1 VKQLVLVGG
10 GHAHV
15 HVLAALASTPFAAT
29 QVTLVSPYSRQIYSG
44 MLPGWIAG
52 YYALE
57 DCALALDALA
67 RRAGVRFVQTAC
79 TGLDLDARQVRCA
92 SGETIAFDGLS
103 IDTGPVAHP
112 DQPAGAVAHGLP
124 IRPIEGFVA
133 AWPGLL
139 EKARQDGFKL
149 AIVGDGAA
157 AIELAFA
164 MQTRFA
170 AEGLVHARLT
180 LIGSNPQPL
189 AGFPFL
195 LRRKAMKLLAAQ
207 GIAHLG
213 QRRALALLPGRV
225 QLEDGAELAAD
236 AVLLATGAAA
246 PAWPAASGLAT
257 DEAGFIRVNTRLQS
271 VSHPFAFAAGDIAA
285 YADAR
290 PKSGV
295 FAVRAGPPL
304 AENLRAMCEGQNLR
318 AMCEGQNLRAICA
331 GKTLKPWRPQK
342 RALYLLSTGQKYA
355 LAAWGG
361 FSISGAWVWRWKDR
375 IDRRFIARFGS

>member
-1 VKQLVLVGG
+1 MKQLVLVGG

-15 HVLAALASTPFAAT
+15 HVLAALASAPFAAT

-79 TGLDLDARQVRCA
+79 TGLDLEARQVRCA
-92 SGETIAFDGLS
+92 SGEAIAFDYLS
-103 IDTGPVAHP
+103 IDSGPVA
-112 DQPAGAVAHGLP
+112 DSGQLAGTEQHGLP
-124 IRPIEGFVA
+124 VRPIEGFVA

-139 EKARQDGFKL
+139 EKARQDGFRL

-170 AEGLVHARLT
+170 AEGIKHGGLT

-195 LRRKAMKLLAAQ
+195 LRRKALKLLAAQ

-213 QRRALALLPGRV
+213 RRRALALLPGRV
-225 QLEDGAELAAD
+225 QLDDGTALTAD
-236 AVLLATGAAA
+236 AVLVATGAAA
-246 PAWPAASGLAT
+246 PAWPAASSLAT
-257 DEAGFIRVNTRLQS
+257 DEAGFIRVTPMLQS
-271 VSHPFAFAAGDIAA
+271 VSHPFVFAAGDVAA

-304 AENLRAMCEGQNLR
+304 AA
-318 AMCEGQNLRAICA
+318 NLRAICQ
-331 GKTLKPWRPQK
+331 GQTLQAWQPQK
-342 RALYLLSTGQKYA
+342 RALYLLSTGLKYA

-361 FSISGAWVWRWKDR
+361 FSFSGAWVWRWKDS

>member
-15 HVLAALASTPFAAT
+15 HVLAALAAASFAAT

-79 TGLDLDARQVRCA
+79 TGLDLNARQVRCA
-92 SGETIAFDGLS
+92 SGETIAFDLVS
-103 IDTGPVAHP
+103 IDSGPVANP
-112 DQPAGAVAHGLP
+112 GQLAGTARHGLP
-124 IRPIEGFVA
+124 VRPIEGFVA

-139 EKARQDGFKL
+139 EKARQEGFRL

-157 AIELAFA
+157 AVELAFA
-164 MQTRFA
+164 IQTRFA
-170 AEGLVHARLT
+170 AEGLGHARLT

-195 LRRKAMKLLAAQ
+195 LRHKAMKLLAAQ

-213 QRRALALLPGRV
+213 QRRAVALLPERV
-225 QLEDGAELAAD
+225 QLDNGAELAAD
-236 AVLLATGAAA
+236 AVLVATGAAA
-246 PAWPAASGLAT
+246 PPWPGASGLAS
-257 DEAGFIRVNTRLQS
+257 DEAGFIRVNTMLQS
-271 VSHPFAFAAGDIAA
+271 VSHPFVFAAGDVAA
-285 YADAR
+285 YAEAR

-304 AENLRAMCEGQNLR
+304 AA
-318 AMCEGQNLRAICA
+318 NLRAICA
-331 GKTLKPWRPQK
+331 GQALKPWQPQK
-342 RALYLLSTGQKYA
+342 RALYLLSTGGKYA

-375 IDRRFIARFGS
+375 IDRRFIAWFGS

>member
-1 VKQLVLVGG
+1 MKQLLLVGG

-15 HVLAALASTPFAAT
+15 HVLAALAAAPFTDT

-57 DCALALDALA
+57 DCALSLDSLS
-67 RRAGVRFVQTAC
+67 RRAGARFVQTAC
-79 TGLDLDARQVRCA
+79 TGLDLEARQVRCA
-92 SGETIAFDGLS
+92 SGEIIAFDHVS
-103 IDTGPVAHP
+103 IDTGPVANSG
-112 DQPAGAVAHGLP
+112 QLAGAEQHGLP
-124 IRPIEGFVA
+124 VRPIEGFVA

-139 EKARQDGFKL
+139 EKARQKGFKL

-170 AEGLVHARLT
+170 AEGFKHVSLS

-195 LRRKAMKLLAAQ
+195 LRRKAVKLLAAQ
-207 GIAHLG
+207 GIAQLG
-213 QRRALALLPGRV
+213 RRRAIALLPGRV
-225 QLEDGAELAAD
+225 QFDDGAELAAD

-257 DEAGFIRVNTRLQS
+257 DEAGFIRVNALLQS
-271 VSHPFAFAAGDIAA
+271 VSHPFVFAAGDVAA

-304 AENLRAMCEGQNLR
+304 AENLRA
-318 AMCEGQNLRAICA
+318 ICA
-331 GKTLKPWRPQK
+331 GQALHAWRPQK
-342 RALYLLSTGQKYA
+342 RALYLLSTGRKHA

-361 FSISGAWVWRWKDR
+361 FSISGDWVWRWKDR
-375 IDRRFIARFGS
+375 IDRRFMARFGA

>member
-1 VKQLVLVGG
+1 MKQLVLAGG

-15 HVLAALASTPFAAT
+15 HVLAALASAPFAAT

-57 DCALALDALA
+57 DCALSLDSLA

-79 TGLDLDARQVRCA
+79 TGLDLDARQVCCA
-92 SGETIAFDGLS
+92 SGEIIAFDYLS
-103 IDTGPVAHP
+103 IDSGPVANP
-112 DQPAGAVAHGLP
+112 GQPAGAAAHGLP
-124 IRPIEGFVA
+124 VRPIEGFVA

-170 AEGLVHARLT
+170 AEGLGHARLT

-207 GIAHLG
+207 GIAHRG
-213 QRRALALLPGRV
+213 RRRAVALLPGCV
-225 QLEDGAELAAD
+225 QLDDGAELAAD
-236 AVLLATGAAA
+236 AVLIATGAAA
-246 PAWPAASGLAT
+246 PLWPAASGLAT
-257 DEAGFIRVNTRLQS
+257 DAAGFIRVNTLLQS
-271 VSHPFAFAAGDIAA
+271 LSRPFVFASGDVAA

-304 AENLRAMCEGQNLR
+304 AA
-318 AMCEGQNLRAICA
+318 NLRAICA
-331 GKTLKPWRPQK
+331 GQTLQAWQPQK
-342 RALYLLSTGQKYA
+342 RALYLLSTGGKHA

-361 FSISGAWVWRWKDR
+361 FSISGAWVWRWKDS

>member
-1 VKQLVLVGG
+1 MKQLVLAGG

-15 HVLAALASTPFAAT
+15 HVLAALASAPFAAT
-29 QVTLVSPYSRQIYSG
+29 QVTLMSPYSRQIYSG

-67 RRAGVRFVQTAC
+67 RRAGVRFVQSAC
-79 TGLDLDARQVRCA
+79 AGLDLDVRQLRCA
-92 SGETIAFDGLS
+92 SGEIIAFDHVS
-103 IDTGPVAHP
+103 IDTGPVANS
-112 DQPAGAVAHGLP
+112 DQLAGAERHGLP
-124 IRPIEGFVA
+124 VRPIEGFVA

-157 AIELAFA
+157 AVELAFA

-170 AEGLVHARLT
+170 AEGLGHARLT
-180 LIGSNPQPL
+180 LIGSNREPL

-195 LRRKAMKLLAAQ
+195 LRHKAMKLLAAQ

-213 QRRALALLPGRV
+213 SRRALALLPGRV
-225 QLEDGAELAAD
+225 QLDDGAELVAD

-257 DEAGFIRVNTRLQS
+257 DEAGFIRVNAMLQS
-271 VSHPFAFAAGDIAA
+271 VSHPFVFAAGDVAA

-304 AENLRAMCEGQNLR
+304 AENLRA
-318 AMCEGQNLRAICA
+318 ICA
-331 GKTLKPWRPQK
+331 GQTLQAWRPQK
-342 RALYLLSTGQKYA
+342 RALYLLSTGHKHA

-375 IDRRFIARFGS
+375 IDRRFIARFGT

>member
-1 VKQLVLVGG
+1 VKRLVLAGG

-15 HVLAALASTPFAAT
+15 HVLAALAAKPFAAT

-57 DCALALDALA
+57 DCALALDALT

-79 TGLDLDARQVRCA
+79 TGLDLDARQMRCA
-92 SGETIAFDGLS
+92 NGETIAFDHAS
-103 IDTGPVAHP
+103 IDTGPVADP
-112 DQPAGAVAHGLP
+112 GQLADTAGCGLP
-124 IRPIEGFVA
+124 VRPIEGFVA

-139 EKARQDGFKL
+139 EQARQGDFRL

-170 AEGLVHARLT
+170 AEGLNHVRLT
-180 LIGSNPQPL
+180 LIGSKREPL

-195 LRRKAMKLLAAQ
+195 LRRKAMTLLAAR
-207 GIAHLG
+207 GIAHRG
-213 QRRALALLPGRV
+213 DRRARALLPGRV
-225 QLEDGAELAAD
+225 KLDGGEELAAD
-236 AVLLATGAAA
+236 AVLVATGAAA
-246 PAWPAASGLAT
+246 PAWPAVSGLAT
-257 DEAGFIRVNTRLQS
+257 DEAGFIQVNAMLQS
-271 VSHPFAFAAGDIAA
+271 VSHPFVFAAGDVAA
-285 YADAR
+285 YAEAR

-304 AENLRAMCEGQNLR
+304 AENLRAVCQGQ
-318 AMCEGQNLRAICA
+318 I
-331 GKTLKPWRPQK
+331 LKPWRPQK
-342 RALYLLSTGQKYA
+342 RALYLLSTGRKYA
-355 LAAWGG
+355 FAAWGG
-361 FSISGAWVWRWKDR
+361 FSVSGAWVWRWKDS
-375 IDRRFIARFGS
+375 IDRRFIARFGA